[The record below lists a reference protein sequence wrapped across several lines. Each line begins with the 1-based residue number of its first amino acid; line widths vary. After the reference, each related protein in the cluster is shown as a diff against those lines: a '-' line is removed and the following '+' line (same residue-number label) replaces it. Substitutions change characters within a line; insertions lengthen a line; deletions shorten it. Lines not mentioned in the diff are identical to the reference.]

1 MIITQIYLVYI
12 VCIIGEEAREEECL
26 REPEDSWGS
35 PSCSPGVR
43 KIPNKPVSSHKTLT
57 TLWRIYDYVGK
68 RAVRLF
74 GTAAPGNWL
83 LSFVEAAYYLF
94 RQRGSRNSLNGIA
107 CTRVKNLDILWRR
120 LSFSLSV
127 AAKSHYRERR
137 LLFSSLGC
145 D

>member
-1 MIITQIYLVYI
+1 MNTSRKIPGTL
-12 VCIIGEEAREEECL
+12 
-26 REPEDSWGS
+26 
-35 PSCSPGVR
+35 SCSPDVR
-43 KIPNKPVSSHKTLT
+43 KRFLT
-57 TLWRIYDYVGK
+57 NLFRCTNINDFVENLRLCRKACRVAFRDRSPGK
-68 RAVRLF
+68 LATV
-74 GTAAPGNWL
+74 A

-137 LLFSSLGC
+137 LLFSSLDC